1 MKNYIITQLLTS
13 KKVWLGIASI
23 VIPMVANYLNVDEAS
38 VSQIWWSLIAML
50 GGQAAADWG
59 KSKKQLKNKYLEY
72 QDEILHLFENG
83 VGFAEIARHLI
94 DNHRLQ
100 VAPDYLRKQV
110 GEIVRYLISDKEIV
124 A

>member
-23 VIPMVANYLNVDEAS
+23 VVPLIANALNVDEAS

-59 KSKKQLKNKYLEY
+59 KSKK
-72 QDEILHLFENG
+72 
-83 VGFAEIARHLI
+83 
-94 DNHRLQ
+94 
-100 VAPDYLRKQV
+100 
-110 GEIVRYLISDKEIV
+110 
-124 A
+124 